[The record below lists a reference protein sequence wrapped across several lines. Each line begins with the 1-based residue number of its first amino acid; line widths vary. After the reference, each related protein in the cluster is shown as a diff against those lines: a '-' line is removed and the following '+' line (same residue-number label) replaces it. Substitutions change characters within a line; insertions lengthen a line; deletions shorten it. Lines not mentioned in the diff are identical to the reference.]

1 MTASIVGWMYLAW
14 NRELAV
20 LAGMTMTVMA
30 GAGMIRSRS
39 RKISLGMRTRTFR
52 TFRTLMVLVQKVVSP
67 AIGLRLW
74 RNMKALQEVLV
85 FHPLWMRSQLAIPLL
100 MLRLEGIRRIEVGSG
115 ESEVESDAQDS
126 GAGKHVEKVLQ
137 RYA

>member
-30 GAGMIRSRS
+30 GAGMIRSQ
-39 RKISLGMRTRTFR
+39 ISLGMRTRTFR

>member
-20 LAGMTMTVMA
+20 LAGMT
-30 GAGMIRSRS
+30 
-39 RKISLGMRTRTFR
+39 
-52 TFRTLMVLVQKVVSP
+52 

>member
-30 GAGMIRSRS
+30 GAGSRS